1 MINIEDFQELN
12 HAMISN
18 YQPVKKIKV
27 TSDFAIAL
35 MKSAKFEEKPS
46 EFYSGGI
53 TCRFDGVPIEI
64 DDEIDGLYEFV
75 YKENENET

>member
-1 MINIEDFQELN
+1 MINIEEVT
-12 HAMISN
+12 HALHN

-27 TSDFAIAL
+27 TKEFAVAL
-35 MKSAKFEEKPS
+35 MKSAKLEEKPS

-53 TCRFDGVPIEI
+53 IGRYDMYLIEI

-75 YKENENET
+75 Y

>member
-1 MINIEDFQELN
+1 MINIEEVTLAL
-12 HAMISN
+12 HN
-18 YQPVKKIKV
+18 YKPVKKIKI
-27 TSDFAIAL
+27 TKEFAITL
-35 MKSAKFEEKPS
+35 MKNANFEEKPS

-75 YKENENET
+75 Y

>member
-1 MINIEDFQELN
+1 MINIEDLQEVT
-12 HAMISN
+12 HALHN

-27 TSDFAIAL
+27 TKEFAIAL

-46 EFYSGGI
+46 EFYSGGGI
-53 TCRFDGVPIEI
+53 TCRFDSVLIEI

-75 YKENENET
+75 Y

>member
-1 MINIEDFQELN
+1 MINIEDFQELS

-35 MKSAKFEEKPS
+35 MKHAKFEDKPKS
-46 EFYSGGI
+46 SYSDGI
-53 TCRFDGVPIEI
+53 IGRYDMCLIEI

-75 YKENENET
+75 Y